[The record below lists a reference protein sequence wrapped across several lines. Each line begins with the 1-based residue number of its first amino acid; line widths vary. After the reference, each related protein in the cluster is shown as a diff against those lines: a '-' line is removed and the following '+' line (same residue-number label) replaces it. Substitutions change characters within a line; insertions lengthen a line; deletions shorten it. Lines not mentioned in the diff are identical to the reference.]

1 MEILVSSPRLFD
13 ISLPLLYLNKPLYS
27 LVMSFVYWLY
37 QSYWCIKTRKL
48 YKSSIHSEA
57 SNKNVPE
64 MFMHNNR
71 QTPSGCIQKHT
82 ELICTFYGMT
92 ILRNHLGLLC
102 NLQHSCSEKSRQK
115 SWLLAH
121 CMLWKYRLSLLN
133 TDWPLTYAL
142 TLTEVNNVN
151 NVKN

>member
-115 SWLLAH
+115 KLTSCTLYVMKIQAKSIKHWLTFDICSH
-121 CMLWKYRLSLLN
+121 TNRS
-133 TDWPLTYAL
+133 
-142 TLTEVNNVN
+142 
-151 NVKN
+151 